1 MDTHTALDNNN
12 PINCTDEQNLC
23 EDCQH
28 EKQKDENGFEYC
40 THCDICVICVENNEE
55 CICTVQ

>member
-1 MDTHTALDNNN
+1 MDTHIALDNNN

-40 THCDICVICVENNEE
+40 NHCDICVICVENNEE